1 MTAIKGYEGLYEISE
16 DGTIIN
22 CKTGRELTGNT
33 NSFGYRV
40 VSLIKNGQKKDVKVH
55 RLLAIAFIPN
65 PNNFE
70 CVNHIDGDKL
80 NNSLENL
87 EWCTKRRN
95 NRHART
101 ELSIDFSE
109 KPVVQS
115 TLEGKVIAVWSNAQT
130 AATFVNGNASCI
142 SNCCRGTA
150 SSAYDYLW
158 EYAGATFT
166 RGVREQQ
173 KLRIEREIER
183 LSSQLSQLSEL

>member
-1 MTAIKGYEGLYEISE
+1 MKPIKGYEGLYAISE
-16 DGTIIN
+16 EGRVAN
-22 CKTGRELTGNT
+22 CKTGFFLSGSV
-33 NSFGYRV
+33 NSHGYRV
-40 VSLIKNGQKKDVKVH
+40 VSLTKDGKKTDCKLH
-55 RLLAIAFIPN
+55 RLLATAFIPN

-80 NNSLENL
+80 NNSLDNL

-95 NRHART
+95 NQHARE
-101 ELSIDFSE
+101 ELSLDFSE

-115 TLEGKVIAVWSNAQT
+115 TLDDKVIAIWANARV

-150 SSAYDYLW
+150 ASAYDYLW
-158 EYAGATFT
+158 EYAGTTFT
-166 RGVREQQ
+166 RGIREQQ

-183 LSSQLSQLSEL
+183 LSQQLSQLSEL